1 MPGLKYICNIQGA
14 IWRLDVYRKGIGFGS
29 EKCGNME
36 AYYLADAR
44 IRGRKINPLFF
55 FEFKQP
61 LHHGEVLVQRS
72 DKACGLCGIRSERC
86 DFHGD

>member
-1 MPGLKYICNIQGA
+1 MK
-14 IWRLDVYRKGIGFGS
+14 RTGFGN
-29 EKCGNME
+29 EKCGNVE
-36 AYYLADAR
+36 TYLVDVR
-44 IRGRKINPLFF
+44 MRGRKINLFF

-61 LHHGEVLVQRS
+61 LYGGELLEQRP